1 VKSWVAVAFLAL
13 AVQTAPVEGQPRP
26 FAAYEEAWRLK
37 VEQVG
42 AESYPPQVRTASGS
56 VRLSVSI
63 RSDGSVQAVTLDR
76 SSGHPVLDDAAM
88 WIVRQAGPFAPFPP
102 ELAKQYD
109 TLVIVRTWFF

>member
-102 ELAKQYD
+102 ELAKQYE